1 MAVGKD
7 VVSVFAGPA
16 DDDSFLDNYKLPTST
31 SEQIVYDDKSLHLHK
46 LYAEVKEIRQS
57 GGNIELQKIS
67 GIYNQIISNYHDE
80 WLILLEIYEVLYE
93 TKYELRDSV
102 KKSLLELKRNNKF
115 TDLIENGLKLIEW
128 TVG

>member
-1 MAVGKD
+1 M
-7 VVSVFAGPA
+7 
-16 DDDSFLDNYKLPTST
+16 L
-31 SEQIVYDDKSLHLHK
+31 IHLHK

-57 GGNIELQKIS
+57 DGNIELQKIN

-102 KKSLLELKRNNKF
+102 KKSLLDLKKNNKF
-115 TDLIENGLKLIEW
+115 TDLIENGLKLIE
-128 TVG
+128 